1 MSVHTFNSYSGSIEN
16 HYKKKAVDI
25 YNNRKKPYGK
35 MSSYVDFLTG
45 YENNERNIF
54 KAPPPK
60 YINMSKAPNNENTP
74 LVICK
79 NDKLEFDD
87 NGNKIITKPFTWF
100 VNNNNHFD
108 TNNKKRNN
116 NLLDNLIKNDS
127 DLYKDTYLSNM
138 LNGFDNCIYTA
149 GKESDLDNIR
159 SEIASLNKKYKDKVI
174 TKDELDKQRRLLNES
189 IPWIKSSEDKK
200 LKNLGKYTFKD
211 GFSNYQETKKQLGL
225 TYFASLSIII
235 LFIIYRLK

>member
-1 MSVHTFNSYSGSIEN
+1 MSIHSFDSYDSSIDN
-16 HYKKKAVDI
+16 HYKDQAI
-25 YNNRKKPYGK
+25 NINNNRKESYGK
-35 MSSYVDFLTG
+35 MSSYIDFLTG
-45 YENNERNIF
+45 YENNTSNTF

-79 NDKLEFDD
+79 NDKLEFD

-100 VNNNNHFD
+100 VNNNNQFD
-108 TNNKKRNN
+108 TTKKTLNN
-116 NLLDNLIKNDS
+116 NLLYNLIKNDS
-127 DLYKDTYLSNM
+127 DLYKDTYLRNI

-174 TKDELDKQRRLLNES
+174 TKDELDKQRRLLNDS